1 MQNIDNKNN
10 GLNNLDPLSN
20 DIEYLCRIRS
30 NYQSLT
36 KIEKKIARYILNH
49 QNEVLCNSIT
59 LLAKKIGTSA
69 PTITRFCQ
77 SLGFKGFSELKF
89 YMEKDLLTPFSKSE
103 QIDQNDSI
111 KIIKQKI
118 LNFNKEIIDD
128 TLMLLNEQQLEKVIL
143 AIGSANMVHFYGEG
157 GTSSTVF
164 FAYNLFLQIGI
175 PCNAFNDGILAL
187 MAAPHLKKGD
197 VAISITYSGSAVN
210 PIDALKLAKEHGATT
225 ISITGHPN
233 SPITKFSDIVLCSS
247 SKIKDD
253 IRFLHSARICE
264 LVIIGLIQIGVL
276 HNNYEQLSSNIEHS
290 KDAIRHRRL
299 KQKENE

>member
-1 MQNIDNKNN
+1 MQNIDNI
-10 GLNNLDPLSN
+10 GLNNLDPSCN
-20 DIEYLCRIRS
+20 DIEYLCRIQS

-36 KIEKKIARYILNH
+36 KVEKKIARYILNH
-49 QNEVLCNSIT
+49 QNDVLCNSIT

-89 YMEKDLLTPFSKSE
+89 YMEKDLLSPFSKSE
-103 QIDQNDSI
+103 QIELNDSI

-118 LNFNKEIIDD
+118 LQFNKEIIDD
-128 TLMLLNEQQLEKVIL
+128 TIMLLNEQQLEK
-143 AIGSANMVHFYGEG
+143 AISAISKATMVHFYGEG

-164 FAYNLFLQIGI
+164 FAYYLFLQIGI
-175 PCNAFNDGILAL
+175 SSNAFSDGSLAL

-197 VAISITYSGSAVN
+197 VAIGITYSGSAVN
-210 PIDALKLAKEHGATT
+210 PLDALKLAKEHGATT

-253 IRFLHSARICE
+253 IRFLHAARICE

-276 HNNYEQLSSNIEHS
+276 NNNYEKLSNNIEHS
-290 KDAIRHRRL
+290 KEAIRLRRL
-299 KQKENE
+299 KQKEYE

>member
-1 MQNIDNKNN
+1 MQNIDNI
-10 GLNNLDPLSN
+10 GLNNPDQSLN
-20 DIEYLCRIRS
+20 EIEYLCRIRS

-36 KIEKKIARYILNH
+36 KVERKIARYILEH
-49 QNEVLCNSIT
+49 QNEVLYNSIT

-89 YMEKDLLTPFSKSE
+89 YMEKDLLSPFAKSE
-103 QIDQNDSI
+103 QIDQKDSI

-118 LNFNKEIIDD
+118 LHYDKEIIDD
-128 TLMLLNEQQLEKVIL
+128 TIMLLNERQLEK
-143 AIGSANMVHFYGEG
+143 AISAISNSNMVHFYGEG

-175 PCNAFNDGILAL
+175 PCNAFNDGGLAL

-197 VAISITYSGSAVN
+197 VAISITYSGCAVN
-210 PIDALKLAKEHGATT
+210 PLDALKLAKEHGATT
-225 ISITGHPN
+225 ICITGFPN
-233 SPITKFSDIVLCSS
+233 SPITKLSDIVLCSS

-253 IRFLHSARICE
+253 VRFLHAARICE

-276 HNNYEQLSSNIEHS
+276 NSNYAKLSSNIKHS
-290 KDAIRHRRL
+290 KEAIMLRRL

>member
-1 MQNIDNKNN
+1 MQNSDKQNSGFNAV
-10 GLNNLDPLSN
+10 DPLSS

-30 NYQSLT
+30 NYHSLT

-49 QNEVLCNSIT
+49 QNEVLYNSIT
-59 LLAKKIGTSA
+59 LFAKKIGTSA

-77 SLGFKGFSELKF
+77 SLGFKGFSEFKF
-89 YMEKDLLTPFSKSE
+89 YMEKDLLSPFSKSE
-103 QIDQNDSI
+103 EIDLNDSI
-111 KIIKQKI
+111 KIVKQKI
-118 LNFNKEIIDD
+118 LHFNKEIIDD
-128 TLMLLNEQQLEKVIL
+128 TIMLLNEHQLEKTIS
-143 AIGSANMVHFYGEG
+143 AISNANMVHFYGEG
-157 GTSSTVF
+157 GTSSTAF

-210 PIDALKLAKEHGATT
+210 PMDALKLAKEHGATT
-225 ISITGHPN
+225 ISITGNPS

-253 IRFLHSARICE
+253 IRFLHAARICE
-264 LVIIGLIQIGVL
+264 LVIIGLMQIGVL
-276 HNNYEQLSSNIEHS
+276 NSNYEKLSSNIVHS
-290 KDAIRHRRL
+290 KEAIKLRRL